1 MRAPLCSV
9 DPAEILARHVIEDP
23 HPFFARVRERHPIS
37 RVGETGVHLVVTWQG
52 ILEALGREED
62 FSANLTGVLMRDAA
76 GQPSVFELPPSD
88 GTRVIATA
96 DEPRHAVHR
105 QSVKP
110 RLTEAR
116 IAAMEPAIRR
126 LVQGALAAWLGNGG
140 GDFVPVAEIV
150 PARVIGQLLGLPE
163 GDAERHR
170 NWAMVGGEMLAGD
183 VDLGRM
189 QTLARENA
197 GMAEYLGR
205 HLQDAG
211 AVPSVPA
218 EASLLHLLA
227 EATQEGALSRS
238 EATGIAIV
246 MFGAGGESTSAL
258 LGSAMR
264 LLASDAVLATQL
276 REDPELIPRFVEEV
290 VRLEPPF
297 KFHYRAVR
305 RACEFGGVTLEPG
318 DRLMLLWV
326 AANRDPA
333 VFEAPDEMRLDRKHP
348 KYHLSFGRGAH
359 FCVGEQLARLEARI
373 MVEEVLAATRKIGP
387 DPDHPPVHAHSIF
400 TRRLEALPIVID

>member
-1 MRAPLCSV
+1 
-9 DPAEILARHVIEDP
+9 
-23 HPFFARVRERHPIS
+23 
-37 RVGETGVHLVVTWQG
+37 
-52 ILEALGREED
+52 
-62 FSANLTGVLMRDAA
+62 
-76 GQPSVFELPPSD
+76 
-88 GTRVIATA
+88 
-96 DEPRHAVHR
+96 
-105 QSVKP
+105 
-110 RLTEAR
+110 
-116 IAAMEPAIRR
+116 
-126 LVQGALAAWLGNGG
+126 
-140 GDFVPVAEIV
+140 
-150 PARVIGQLLGLPE
+150 
-163 GDAERHR
+163 
-170 NWAMVGGEMLAGD
+170 MVGGEMLAGD

-205 HLQDAG
+205 HLRDAG
-211 AVPSVPA
+211 AVPSLPA

-276 REDPELIPRFVEEV
+276 RENPELIPRFVEEV

-333 VFEAPDEMRLDRKHP
+333 VFEAPAEMRLDRKHP

-373 MVEEVLAATRKIGP
+373 MVEEVLAATRQIGP

-400 TRRLEALPIVID
+400 PPRLEALPIVID